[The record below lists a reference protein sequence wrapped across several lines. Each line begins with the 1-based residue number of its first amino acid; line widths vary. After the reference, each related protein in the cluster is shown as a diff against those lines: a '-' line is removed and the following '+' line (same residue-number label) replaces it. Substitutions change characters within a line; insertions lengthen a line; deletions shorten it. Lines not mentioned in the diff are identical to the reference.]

1 MAMHGEGEFGPLDSL
16 IDAAVESVR
25 ELIRFDLKENSVDN

>member
-1 MAMHGEGEFGPLDSL
+1 MAMHGEGEFGTLDSL

-25 ELIRFDLKENSVDN
+25 ELIAMDQASS